1 MRELALTVCFRMET
15 RLDTEGFNTLYGNL
29 PFQNKIIIK
38 HPDAGG
44 GLAFLWK
51 DEIKLEVI
59 INYIANHVLAWVT
72 EEDGFVW
79 FMTGFY
85 G

>member
-1 MRELALTVCFRMET
+1 MEI

-38 HPDAGG
+38 HPDDGG

-51 DEIKLEVI
+51 DKIKLEVI
-59 INYIANHVLAWVT
+59 NYTIDHVLAWVT

>member
-1 MRELALTVCFRMET
+1 MEI
-15 RLDTEGFNTLYGNL
+15 RLDTEGFNALYGNL

-38 HPDAGG
+38 HSDVGG

-51 DEIKLEVI
+51 DKIKLEVI
-59 INYIANHVLAWVT
+59 NYTIDHVLAWVT